1 MKFSYLCKTNIS
13 IAVQFSLSYNSLS
26 FIILIVFGISLLI
39 QLFYHLGVFSKVA
52 FYKRNARP
60 KLDEELEPVSVVL
73 CARDAYEYLVE
84 LIPALLQQNYPDF
97 EIVVVND
104 CSDDETEEYLKDL
117 ERKETRVKPVQL
129 KQHLNFFNGKK
140 FPLSMGIKSAKNDLI
155 VFTDCNC
162 MPVNDQW
169 LRSVVNRYNSHTEIV
184 IGYSPYIQKKS
195 VLNRI
200 MRFDALQ
207 NGLLYLSAA
216 LNRHPYMGV
225 GKNLSYRKELFFR
238 NNGFISHYTTTVGED
253 DIFISQVATKKNTE
267 VLIDAENS
275 ILTTPTNNFKL
286 WMRQKGSRYSTV
298 SKYNTRARLF
308 LSLFY
313 ISQFLFYTSF
323 IALLCLPPAFNI
335 ANGAAFY
342 IPILVFFFLLR
353 FGTQLLIYSK
363 ASKRLGEKGL
373 LPGLI
378 VYDFLFAFLS
388 PWLRLMGRM
397 NMGAE

>member
-1 MKFSYLCKTNIS
+1 MQIS
-13 IAVQFSLSYNSLS
+13 FSYNSLS
-26 FIILIVFGISLLI
+26 FIILLVFGICLII
-39 QLFYHLGVFSKVA
+39 QLIYHWCVFSKVA

-84 LIPALLQQNYPDF
+84 LIPALLQQDYPDF

-155 VFTDCNC
+155 VLTECNC

-169 LRSVVNRYNSHTEIV
+169 LRSVVNRYNNRTEIV
-184 IGYSPYIQKKS
+184 IGYSPYVQKKS
-195 VLNRI
+195 SLNRI
-200 MRFDALQ
+200 IRFDALQ

-225 GKNLSYRKELFFR
+225 GKNLSYRKELFYR
-238 NNGFISHYTTTVGED
+238 NKGFISHYTTTVGED
-253 DIFISQVATKKNTE
+253 DLFISQVATKKNTE
-267 VLIDAENS
+267 VLIDAENA
-275 ILTTPTNNFKL
+275 ILTTPTNSFHL
-286 WMRQKGSRYSTV
+286 WARQKSSRYSTV
-298 SKYNTRARLF
+298 SKYSVRARLT

-313 ISQFLFYTSF
+313 LSQFLFYASF
-323 IALLCLPPAFNI
+323 IALLCLQPAFSI
-335 ANGAAFY
+335 TNGAVFY

-353 FGTQLLIYSK
+353 FGTQLFIYHK

-378 VYDFLFAFLS
+378 VYDFLFAFLT
-388 PWLRLMGRM
+388 PWLRLMGKM
-397 NMGAE
+397 NVGVE